1 MKKNNVFFYL
11 CTLLMTIFL
20 FITFTTMFSYFMIKA
35 DKGASAVKEF
45 EIKESEVILKNL
57 ENAKIKVYRSKTKI
71 IEEMDMEEY
80 IKGVVAAEMPAE
92 FNIEALKAQAV
103 AARTYAL
110 AHMESGGGN
119 RCGQINEGDICDT
132 VHCQVYVSKEER
144 FKTWPESKAN
154 EYWSKIEEAVLKTKQ
169 EVILYDN
176 SIAKDIYYFAVSSGK
191 TESSEE
197 VFSQSVPYL
206 QSVES
211 TGEES
216 APKFTSSIKYTYA
229 NFAKMINSHYPN
241 SITSTNNLKNN
252 IKIKS
257 RTSAGGVKELQV
269 GKTTITGTKFRSI
282 MGLNSTN
289 FSFVFNGSVVEIVCK
304 GYGHGVGMSQWG
316 ANALAKS
323 GKDYKYII
331 GHYYKGV
338 QIGKYTEL

>member
-1 MKKNNVFFYL
+1 MKKNNTFFYL
-11 CTLLMTIFL
+11 CTLLITVFL
-20 FITFTTMFSYFMIKA
+20 FITFTTIFSYFMLREGNK
-35 DKGASAVKEF
+35 ASAIKEF
-45 EIKESEVILKNL
+45 EVKEQEITLKTRDKL
-57 ENAKIKVYRSKTKI
+57 KIRVYRTKTKT
-71 IEEMDMEEY
+71 IEEMDIEEY

-110 AHMESGGGN
+110 AHMESVGGN
-119 RCGQINEGDICDT
+119 GCGQINEGDICDT
-132 VHCQVYVSKEER
+132 VHCQAYISKEDR
-144 FKTWPESKAN
+144 FKAWPESKGN
-154 EYWSKIEEAVLKTKQ
+154 EYWSKIEEAVLKTKE
-169 EVILYDN
+169 EVIVYNN
-176 SIAKDIYYFAVSSGK
+176 SIAKDIYYFAVSGGK

-211 TGEES
+211 TGEEV
-216 APKFTSSIKYTYA
+216 APKFTSSLRYTNA
-229 NFAKMINSHYPN
+229 NFVKMINSYYPN
-241 SITSTNNLKNN
+241 SITSSSNLKNN
-252 IKIKS
+252 IKIKN
-257 RTSAGGVKELQV
+257 RTSAGGVKELQI

-289 FSFVFNGSVVEIVCK
+289 FSFVFNGNTVEIICK

-316 ANALAKS
+316 ANSLGKN

-331 GHYYKGV
+331 SHYYKGV